1 MGRFKVAE
9 LAVYAYVTR
18 LVKEEYEDE
27 AADGWANEEED
38 PTIVYVNVKVS
49 PENKDVQDC

>member
-49 PENKDVQDC
+49 PENKDVQYC